1 MAQRYLRGTRVSLG
15 TDGAIGCTPG
25 WDHARCTLRVTNLC
39 GPSFPRGVTRNADH
53 QRGLGSRNGC
63 GPGSL
68 ESGKRAD
75 VVVRSAGAAEAYP
88 SNNPLHL
95 LALTMGTGSVD
106 TVLVNG
112 EVVFSGGHSTRVDE
126 QEVYRT
132 VSDSV
137 VARAGRL
144 GVDLGLGWPVV
155 S

>member
-1 MAQRYLRGTRVSLG
+1 MR
-15 TDGAIGCTPG
+15 
-25 WDHARCTLRVTNLC
+25 TL
-39 GPSFPRGVTRNADH
+39 
-53 QRGLGSRNGC
+53 
-63 GPGSL
+63 GSL

-75 VVVRSAGAAEAYP
+75 VVVRSARAAEAYP

-112 EVVFSGGHSTRVDE
+112 KVVFSGGHSTRVDE

-137 VARAGRL
+137 VARAGGSGLISDSGGRSL
-144 GVDLGLGWPVV
+144 ADRRTQGLRPQNDALNSINYGNSAGVREG
-155 S
+155 